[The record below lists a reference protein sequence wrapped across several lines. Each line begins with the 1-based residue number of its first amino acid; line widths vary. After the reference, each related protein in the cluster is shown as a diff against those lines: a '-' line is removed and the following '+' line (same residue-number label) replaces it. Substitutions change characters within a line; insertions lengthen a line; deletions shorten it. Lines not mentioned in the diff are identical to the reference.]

1 VLRPAAEPLI
11 QPGRPYARRA
21 VGERHEPRRA
31 ARPLK
36 LTPTNSSDRR
46 SCRGDERA
54 FPRPR
59 SWT

>member
-36 LTPTNSSDRR
+36 LTHYRSARPLDMARRGPTS
-46 SCRGDERA
+46 
-54 FPRPR
+54 
-59 SWT
+59 